1 MVRINKTGEIFVKL
15 IYWGCTGSGKK
26 TTIDTLYRIA
36 KEGKYGEEI
45 IPTGNPKPIAMVSGS
60 SLYTDRG
67 VFQSK
72 KHSKIFYHIYIVGG
86 HARFS
91 PLRKKIFLGTDGV
104 IFVFNGQRSRIKDNI
119 HSLKELKNAAGNKII
134 TEIPMLVMLNKQD
147 LQNPMEKAEVERILR
162 EEGLFY
168 PLGHKLFVWNPT
180 IYETVALY
188 SNAQNVYKVFAE
200 LARRTAQYQAMSN
213 GKAPDT
219 RFR

>member
-119 HSLKELKNAAGNKII
+119 HSLKELKNAAGNKLIS
-134 TEIPMLVMLNKQD
+134 EIPMLVMLNKQD
-147 LQNPMEKAEVERILR
+147 LPNPVTKSEVYEILLQ
-162 EEGLFY
+162 ENMVY
-168 PLGHKLFVWNPT
+168 PKGHSLNVWNPEV
-180 IYETVALY
+180 YETIALY
-188 SNAQNVYKVFAE
+188 SNAQDVYKVFAE
-200 LARRTAQYQAMSN
+200 LARRTAIYQAIGN

-219 RFR
+219 RF